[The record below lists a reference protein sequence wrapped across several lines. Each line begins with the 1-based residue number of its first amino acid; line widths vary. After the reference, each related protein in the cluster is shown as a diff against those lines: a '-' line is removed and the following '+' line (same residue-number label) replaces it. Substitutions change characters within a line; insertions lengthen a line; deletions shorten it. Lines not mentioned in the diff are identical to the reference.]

1 MFNLEKISGQE
12 LEDVVNL
19 NEKYE
24 KLYAELPTEKY
35 ANDFALNHL
44 CEAVKLIK

>member
-1 MFNLEKISGQE
+1 MQITDIVSKIIK
-12 LEDVVNL
+12 

-44 CEAVKLIK
+44 CESIKMIK